1 MDGHRAPIIAVMGF
15 LALIIIHWAA
25 LPGAAERPPPP
36 ESWAGRADSA
46 LGGSYAVP
54 FYGQACQGMNQ
65 NAGLSTV
72 TPFSAHAPAV
82 GKAPGGIE
90 EALPGVTVL
99 QNRGPDA
106 LSGGAV
112 LTGRNNGSGPRT
124 RMPFPGTMTTAR
136 VREAGPADRSLLVSG
151 LIPAA
156 AQACP
161 AGAMP
166 SAEGGLASKDR
177 GLD

>member
-25 LPGAAERPPPP
+25 LPGAAERPPLP

-46 LGGSYAVP
+46 LGGSCTVLP
-54 FYGQACQGMNQ
+54 YGQACQGMNQ
-65 NAGLSTV
+65 NAGLSMV
-72 TPFSAHAPAV
+72 MPFSADAPSV
-82 GKAPGGIE
+82 GKDPGVIQD
-90 EALPGVTVL
+90 ALPGGAVL

-112 LTGRNNGSGPRT
+112 LAGRNDGCGPRA
-124 RMPFPGTMTTAR
+124 RIPFPGTMTYAR
-136 VREAGPADRSLLVSG
+136 VRETGPADRSLLVSG
-151 LIPAA
+151 LMPAA
-156 AQACP
+156 TQACP

-166 SAEGGLASKDR
+166 SAEGGLVSKDR